1 MDGNRDDKRR
11 SVAGAAA
18 EPRDGADGLASPA
31 EPHPDIPVRAQ
42 SAVAEADQNLF
53 QALRQKRMDIARA
66 QNVPPYV
73 IFHDRTL
80 IELAAAKPS
89 SRAEMA
95 EVSGVGEAKLDRY
108 GPAFLAVIEEHRG

>member
-1 MDGNRDDKRR
+1 MLREPKAPRARR
-11 SVAGAAA
+11 GRIARTQAQAAIAGA
-18 EPRDGADGLASPA
+18 DHD
-31 EPHPDIPVRAQ
+31 
-42 SAVAEADQNLF
+42 LF
-53 QALRQKRMDIARA
+53 QKLREKRMEIARA

-95 EVSGVGEAKLDRY
+95 NVPGVGEAKLDRY
-108 GPAFLAVIEEHRG
+108 GPAFLSVIAEHA